1 MRLFYSIPPL
11 WIKLVKRVGFW
22 QKGNNTKSLKR
33 WYNKRKGG
41 VSMSIKEKKRTNN
54 GQTNMSPQERS
65 VLKRYGVLKKA
76 DNKRKARTINELY
89 DQRYKIKNH

>member
-1 MRLFYSIPPL
+1 
-11 WIKLVKRVGFW
+11 
-22 QKGNNTKSLKR
+22 
-33 WYNKRKGG
+33 
-41 VSMSIKEKKRTNN
+41 MSIKEKKRTNN